1 MLVRVFAQISDL
13 ARLEHAVSIQMM
25 HPRVLGTLSSLIVV
39 VLEVELGL
47 EVLVK
52 VVLVHGGVLVR
63 RDDYILNGRRE

>member
-1 MLVRVFAQISDL
+1 MLVHVFAQISDL
-13 ARLEHAVSIQMM
+13 ARFKNAVSIQMM
-25 HPRVLGTLSSLIVV
+25 HPRVFRALSSLVVV

-63 RDDYILNGRRE
+63 